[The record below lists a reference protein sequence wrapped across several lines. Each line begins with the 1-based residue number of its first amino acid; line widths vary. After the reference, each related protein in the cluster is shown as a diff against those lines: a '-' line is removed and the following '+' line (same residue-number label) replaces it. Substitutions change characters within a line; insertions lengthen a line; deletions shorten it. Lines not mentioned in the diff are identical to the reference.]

1 MLVFNTFFR
10 LLKRL
15 KGQIIVYG
23 VVFLSLALAMT
34 KVLTTDNSTKDF
46 QENSMELAVINRSQ
60 GVFGEAVKEYFG
72 TTNEIIDVVDDES
85 AIEDM
90 LYWRELDYALIIP
103 EDFEDSIKDG
113 KITKDLQCLEV
124 PGNFESSVFKAELEM
139 YISKM
144 SGLMAGGMSIED
156 ATKELEK
163 LKSEQVTVEVASFVN
178 EQQGDV
184 ISNFFSYAPYLFLS
198 LGIVV
203 ISSVLIFFNEIEV
216 KKRME
221 CSSMPLFKRQVSL
234 FGAIVAFGMLL
245 LAVVLVLAA
254 VMSKGSM
261 FTDVRMPYFLLNLT
275 TMLLFSVS
283 LAFLA
288 GTLFDKTESV
298 NGFVNIVS
306 LALCFLGGIF
316 VPQEFFSEGVQS
328 AARFMPT
335 YWYTK
340 SNVSISAM
348 ATVTD
353 AFRKEIFMQN
363 LFVFSSA
370 IAVFAIS
377 IVIVNLKR
385 RRIAA

>member
-23 VVFLSLALAMT
+23 VIFLSLALAMT
-34 KVLTTDNSTKDF
+34 KVLSSSSSPTDFKESGV
-46 QENSMELAVINRSQ
+46 SIAVVNRSQ
-60 GVFGEAVKEYFG
+60 GSFGEAVKEYFG
-72 TTNEIIDVVDDES
+72 VTNEIIDVEDDEE
-85 AIEDM
+85 AIRDM
-90 LYWRELDYALIIP
+90 LYWRDLDYALIVP
-103 EDFEDSIKDG
+103 EGFEESIKDG
-113 KITKDLQCLEV
+113 KFTMDLQCLEV
-124 PGNFESSVFKAELEM
+124 PGNFDSSFFKAELEM
-139 YISKM
+139 YISKL
-144 SGLMAGGMSIED
+144 SGLMAGGMSLED

-163 LKSEQVTVEVASFVN
+163 LKSEQVTVEMANFVN
-178 EQQGDV
+178 EHQGDV
-184 ISNFFSYAPYLFLS
+184 ISNFFTYAPYLFLS

-203 ISSVLIFFNEIEV
+203 VSSVLIFFNEVEV

-221 CSSMPLFKRQVSL
+221 CSSMPLIKRQVSL
-234 FGAIVAFGMLL
+234 FGAIVVFGVIL
-245 LAVVLVLAA
+245 LAIVLGMAA

-261 FTDVRMPYFLLNLT
+261 FTDNRMPFFILNLS

-288 GTLFDKTESV
+288 GSLFEKTESV

-328 AARFMPT
+328 AARLMPT

-340 SNVSISAM
+340 SNESISAM

-353 AFRKEIFMQN
+353 SFCKEILMQN
-363 LFVFSSA
+363 LFVFSTA
-370 IAVFAIS
+370 VAVFAIS
-377 IVIVNLKR
+377 IVLVSIR
-385 RRIAA
+385 RKKVA